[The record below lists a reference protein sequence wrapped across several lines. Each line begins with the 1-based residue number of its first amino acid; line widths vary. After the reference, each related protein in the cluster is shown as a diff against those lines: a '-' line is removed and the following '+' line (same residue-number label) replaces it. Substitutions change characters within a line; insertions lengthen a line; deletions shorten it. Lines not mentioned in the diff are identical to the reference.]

1 MVLTLA
7 ACGKTEITMQEIY
20 DASKTEALL
29 KNHEGVYIRNE
40 MDGGF
45 WLETYLTKDYAYMQS
60 RFIPMPLA
68 QWHMTPSQIPIPIL
82 QST

>member
-45 WLETYLTKDYAYMQS
+45 WLETYLTKD
-60 RFIPMPLA
+60 
-68 QWHMTPSQIPIPIL
+68 
-82 QST
+82 